1 MKSLDFVGLK
11 IKDAVCDA
19 FRDIYDARP
28 SVGKI
33 NPDIRIHAFIDE
45 RNVEI
50 FIDTSGEALFKRG
63 YRQDTGEAPLRK
75 KFGGRFAAL
84 AGYDGTQPSRPFCGS
99 GTIAIEAAWIAT
111 HRAPGLMRRFGFE
124 NCKTSTKKMASP
136 AP

>member
-50 FIDTSGEALFKRG
+50 FIDTSGEATLANAAIVRIPAKR
-63 YRQDTGEAPLRK
+63 
-75 KFGGRFAAL
+75 
-84 AGYDGTQPSRPFCGS
+84 
-99 GTIAIEAAWIAT
+99 
-111 HRAPGLMRRFGFE
+111 H
-124 NCKTSTKKMASP
+124 
-136 AP
+136 